1 MSKLTPQQ
9 MNNSQLNELVLKRL
23 QAAYQAGIKLTV
35 LSSKAG
41 LTGWRVRSVACAG
54 NGSPYKYASTFTDSE
69 CLRIIKALD
78 DIKASI

>member
-9 MNNSQLNELVLKRL
+9 MDNSQLNELVLKRL

-41 LTGWRVRSVACAG
+41 LTGWRVRTSSLSCELSICCGVSFDICY
-54 NGSPYKYASTFTDSE
+54 P
-69 CLRIIKALD
+69 LRLMGRG
-78 DIKASI
+78 